1 MIPPSTLVECARQAL
16 VLAALLS
23 LPVIGVAAVVGLVV
37 AAVQAATQ
45 IQDPTIAHLPR
56 IVAVTAA
63 LAIVGPWLGSQVATF
78 AERVLLLAR

>member
-1 MIPPSTLVECARQAL
+1 VIPASILVEHARQAL
-16 VLAALLS
+16 VLSALVS
-23 LPVIGVAAVVGLVV
+23 LPVIGVAAVVGLLV

-56 IVAVTAA
+56 VVAVTAT
-63 LAIVGPWLGSQVATF
+63 LAVLGPWIGAQIAAF

>member
-1 MIPPSTLVECARQAL
+1 VIAASTLVEVARQAL

-23 LPVIGVAAVVGLVV
+23 LPVIGVAAIVGLVV
-37 AAVQAATQ
+37 AALQAATQ

-63 LAIVGPWLGSQVATF
+63 LAILGPWMGSQVATF
-78 AERVLLLAR
+78 AERVLLLVR

>member
-1 MIPPSTLVECARQAL
+1 VIPPSTLVECARQAL

-63 LAIVGPWLGSQVATF
+63 LAIVGPWMGSQVATF

>member
-63 LAIVGPWLGSQVATF
+63 LAIVGPWMGSQVATF

>member
-1 MIPPSTLVECARQAL
+1 VIPASVLVEHGREAL
-16 VLAALLS
+16 ILAALVS
-23 LPVIGVAAVVGLVV
+23 LPVIGVAAVVGLLV

-56 IVAVTAA
+56 VVAVTATIA
-63 LAIVGPWLGSQVATF
+63 LLGPWMGSQIATF